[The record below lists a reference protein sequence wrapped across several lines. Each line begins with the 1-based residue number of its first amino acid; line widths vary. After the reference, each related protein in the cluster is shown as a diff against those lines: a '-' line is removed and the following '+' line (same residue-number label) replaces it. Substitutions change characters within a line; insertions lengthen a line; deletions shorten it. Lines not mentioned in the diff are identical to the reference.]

1 MHDRPLEITEMAL
14 RVKYRIRW
22 QLFLGGALF
31 FWGLPVILW
40 IVSFGFA
47 NLPFDGSLKMLS
59 QYAAV
64 LFGSLLWLGAGRMY
78 LFEYLP
84 YKNARKMN
92 SGSPDMRRR

>member
-1 MHDRPLEITEMAL
+1 MNDRPLEILEMAL

-22 QLFLGGALF
+22 QMFLGAVLF

-40 IVSFGFA
+40 IASFGMA

-64 LFGSLLWLGAGRMY
+64 LLGCLFWLGAARMY
-78 LFEYLP
+78 FFLYLP
-84 YKNARKMN
+84 YKNALKMN
-92 SGSPDMRRR
+92 SGSPDMPRR